1 MNRLVLIGNGFD
13 LAHGLNTSYKDF
25 IDWYWELR
33 VKGLMSLHTK
43 EDEDILCK
51 LSIKENKD
59 FPDWFNF
66 FYKHNFFYDSLT
78 HKKTYSI
85 QDIILYLQENP
96 DYFSVEYSPLF
107 GRIIKSIE
115 TKKWVDIENDY
126 YSLLYD
132 PIQIK
137 EDKSLKELNEQLDYI
152 KKLLAEYLLVVQN
165 GALSKSII
173 NKDLKDKMFAP
184 IKLCEIAVSAQDS
197 LRIFI
202 KNRLADPEFNIKDL
216 YERWDKE
223 WNLIVN
229 SEKSKQIKNFE
240 EILKYIGID
249 EFTDEEIPDN
259 FLFPHNMMLLNFNY
273 TEIADQYIKN
283 SIFDVNHIHGDL
295 NNVEGMIFGYG
306 DELDENY
313 KKIQNLNNNEYL
325 KNSKSVRY
333 LEADNYRNM
342 LNFIESG
349 PYQIYI
355 MGHSCGN
362 SDRTLLNTLF
372 EHQNCAS
379 IKPFYYKKD
388 DNSDTYLEI
397 VQNISRNF
405 TNMKLMRDRVVNK
418 KYCEALLQV

>member
-13 LAHGLNTSYKDF
+13 LAHGLKTSYKNF
-25 IDWYWELR
+25 IDWYWNKVLYEL
-33 VKGLMSLHTK
+33 SLCSEKVWSDQLCTFIIKSNNYTWHSFMFNSLSTLNPPNGS
-43 EDEDILCK
+43 EVICDILND
-51 LSIKENKD
+51 KENFEVK
-59 FPDWFNF
+59 F
-66 FYKHNFFYDSLT
+66 LT
-78 HKKTYSI
+78 
-85 QDIILYLQENP
+85 
-96 DYFSVEYSPLF
+96 LF

-197 LRIFI
+197 LRIFV
-202 KNRLADPEFNIKDL
+202 KNRIADPEFNIKDL

-223 WNLIVN
+223 WNLTIN

-249 EFTDEEIPDN
+249 EFTDEEIPDD

-295 NNVEGMIFGYG
+295 NNVEGIIFGYG
-306 DELDENY
+306 DELDQNY

-325 KNSKSVRY
+325 KNSKSIRY

>member
-13 LAHGLNTSYKDF
+13 LAHGLKTSYKNF
-25 IDWYWELR
+25 IDWYWNKVLYEL
-33 VKGLMSLHTK
+33 SLCSEKVWSDQLCTFIIKSNNYTWHSFMFNSVSTLNPPNGS
-43 EDEDILCK
+43 EVICDILND
-51 LSIKENKD
+51 KENFEVK
-59 FPDWFNF
+59 F
-66 FYKHNFFYDSLT
+66 LT
-78 HKKTYSI
+78 
-85 QDIILYLQENP
+85 
-96 DYFSVEYSPLF
+96 LF

-197 LRIFI
+197 LRFFV

-223 WNLIVN
+223 WNLTIN

-249 EFTDEEIPDN
+249 EFTDEEIPDD

-283 SIFDVNHIHGDL
+283 SIFEVNHIHGDL

-405 TNMKLMRDRVVNK
+405 TNMKQMRDRVVNK
-418 KYCEALLQV
+418 KYCEALPQI

>member
-13 LAHGLNTSYKDF
+13 LAHGLKTSYKDF
-25 IDWYWELR
+25 IDWYWNKVLYEL
-33 VKGLMSLHTK
+33 SLCSEKVWSDQLCTFIIKSNNYTWHSFMFYSLSTLNPPNGS
-43 EDEDILCK
+43 EVICDILND
-51 LSIKENKD
+51 KENFEVK
-59 FPDWFNF
+59 F
-66 FYKHNFFYDSLT
+66 LT
-78 HKKTYSI
+78 
-85 QDIILYLQENP
+85 
-96 DYFSVEYSPLF
+96 LF

-202 KNRLADPEFNIKDL
+202 KNRLADSEFNIKDL

-223 WNLIVN
+223 WNLTIN

-249 EFTDEEIPDN
+249 EFTDEEIPDD

-306 DELDENY
+306 DELDQNY

-325 KNSKSVRY
+325 KNSKSIRY

-397 VQNISRNF
+397 VKNISRNF
-405 TNMKLMRDRVVNK
+405 TNMKLMRDRVINK
-418 KYCEALLQV
+418 KYCEALSQVKNN

>member
-13 LAHGLNTSYKDF
+13 LAHGLKTSYKDF
-25 IDWYWELR
+25 IDWYWNKVLYEL
-33 VKGLMSLHTK
+33 SLCSEKVWSDQLCTFIIKSNNYTWHSFMFYSLSTLNPPNGS
-43 EDEDILCK
+43 EVICDILND
-51 LSIKENKD
+51 KENFEVK
-59 FPDWFNF
+59 F
-66 FYKHNFFYDSLT
+66 LT
-78 HKKTYSI
+78 
-85 QDIILYLQENP
+85 
-96 DYFSVEYSPLF
+96 LF

-202 KNRLADPEFNIKDL
+202 KNRLADSEFNIKDL

-223 WNLIVN
+223 WNLTIN

-249 EFTDEEIPDN
+249 EFTDEEIPDD
-259 FLFPHNMMLLNFNY
+259 FVFPHNMMLLNFNY

-306 DELDENY
+306 DELDQNY

-325 KNSKSVRY
+325 KNSKSIRY

-397 VQNISRNF
+397 VKNISRNF
-405 TNMKLMRDRVVNK
+405 TNMKLMRDRVINK
-418 KYCEALLQV
+418 KYCEALSQVKNN

>member
-13 LAHGLNTSYKDF
+13 LAHGLKTSYKDF
-25 IDWYWELR
+25 IDWYWNKVLYELR
-33 VKGLMSLHTK
+33 LCNKNVWSDLLCTFILK
-43 EDEDILCK
+43 EKQQTWYSFMFYSVSTLNPPNGSEVICDILND
-51 LSIKENKD
+51 KEK
-59 FPDWFNF
+59 FEV
-66 FYKHNFFYDSLT
+66 K
-78 HKKTYSI
+78 
-85 QDIILYLQENP
+85 
-96 DYFSVEYSPLF
+96 FSTLF

-173 NKDLKDKMFAP
+173 NKDLKNKMFSP

-197 LRIFI
+197 LRIFV

-223 WNLIVN
+223 WNLIIN

-249 EFTDEEIPDN
+249 EFTDEEIPDD
-259 FLFPHNMMLLNFNY
+259 FVFPHNMMLLNFNY

-306 DELDENY
+306 DELDQNY

-325 KNSKSVRY
+325 KNSKSIRY

-418 KYCEALLQV
+418 KYCEALSQVKNN

>member
-1 MNRLVLIGNGFD
+1 MLCQISSLNPPQGFEVI
-13 LAHGLNTSYKDF
+13 NQ
-25 IDWYWELR
+25 I
-33 VKGLMSLHTK
+33 
-43 EDEDILCK
+43 
-51 LSIKENKD
+51 IKEKYI
-59 FPDWFNF
+59 FEV
-66 FYKHNFFYDSLT
+66 K
-78 HKKTYSI
+78 
-85 QDIILYLQENP
+85 
-96 DYFSVEYSPLF
+96 FSTLF

-173 NKDLKDKMFAP
+173 NKDLKNKMFSP
-184 IKLCEIAVSAQDS
+184 IKLCKIAVSAQDS
-197 LRIFI
+197 LRIFV

-223 WNLIVN
+223 WNLTIN

-249 EFTDEEIPDN
+249 EFTDEEIPDD
-259 FLFPHNMMLLNFNY
+259 FVFPHNMMLLNFNY

-306 DELDENY
+306 DELDQNY

-325 KNSKSVRY
+325 KNSKSIRY

-418 KYCEALLQV
+418 KYCEALSQVKNN

>member
-13 LAHGLNTSYKDF
+13 LAHGLKTSYKDF
-25 IDWYWELR
+25 IDWYWNKVLYEL
-33 VKGLMSLHTK
+33 SLCSEKVWSDQLCTFIIKSNNYTWHSFMFNSVSTLNPPNGS
-43 EDEDILCK
+43 EVICDILNN
-51 LSIKENKD
+51 KENFEVK
-59 FPDWFNF
+59 
-66 FYKHNFFYDSLT
+66 
-78 HKKTYSI
+78 
-85 QDIILYLQENP
+85 
-96 DYFSVEYSPLF
+96 FSTLF

-197 LRIFI
+197 LRIFV
-202 KNRLADPEFNIKDL
+202 KNRLTDPEFNIKDL

-223 WNLIVN
+223 WNLTIN
-229 SEKSKQIKNFE
+229 LEKSKQIKNFE
-240 EILKYIGID
+240 VILKYIGID
-249 EFTDEEIPDN
+249 EFTDEAIPDN

-295 NNVEGMIFGYG
+295 NNVEGIIFGYG

-325 KNSKSVRY
+325 KNSKSIRY

-418 KYCEALLQV
+418 KYCEALSQVKNN